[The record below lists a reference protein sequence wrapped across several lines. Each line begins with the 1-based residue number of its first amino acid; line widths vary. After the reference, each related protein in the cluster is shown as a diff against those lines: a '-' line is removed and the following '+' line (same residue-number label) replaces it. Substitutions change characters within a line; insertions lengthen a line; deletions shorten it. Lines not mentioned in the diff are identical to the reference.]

1 MIDFSVVRLS
11 ICQMQ
16 IFYIVLRKLT
26 ISNVINSFSWLCSYM
41 LVGIFF
47 SPRLV
52 LKIITIVLELWCA
65 VKLRFGIF

>member
-47 SPRLV
+47 SLRLV